1 MKSSQLLQKLWHSNF
16 KPKKKKNQNNKT
28 KPAESYREK
37 RILFSPMEKF
47 IVNLIIDLNI
57 VFLIITY
64 TFVTQYET

>member
-1 MKSSQLLQKLWHSNF
+1 MHTPLHHHSNNENWLLKF
-16 KPKKKKNQNNKT
+16 LIT
-28 KPAESYREK
+28 EK

>member
-1 MKSSQLLQKLWHSNF
+1 
-16 KPKKKKNQNNKT
+16 
-28 KPAESYREK
+28 
-37 RILFSPMEKF
+37 MEKF